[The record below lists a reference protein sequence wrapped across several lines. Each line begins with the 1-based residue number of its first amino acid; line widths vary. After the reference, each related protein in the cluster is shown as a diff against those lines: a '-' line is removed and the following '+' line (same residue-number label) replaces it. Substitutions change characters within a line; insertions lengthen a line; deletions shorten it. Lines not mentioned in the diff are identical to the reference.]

1 MNLCKF
7 ILITDK
13 IINDINTKH
22 IYARKP
28 IYIVTVHV
36 QTTQFLKAG
45 IQISYK
51 MRV

>member
-7 ILITDK
+7 VLITNK
-13 IINDINTKH
+13 IIDNINTKH
-22 IYARKP
+22 IYARKH

-36 QTTQFLKAG
+36 RSTQFLKAG

-51 MRV
+51 TRV